1 MISFIMKKILIA
13 FLMAS
18 TMLFGLVAAAQPSVS
33 SGLAMTNTKS
43 GNEVKLAGFYAGF
56 NYNIGIAGGL
66 GFAPGVYFS
75 MLMKS
80 NFNDYFAGVYVPAP
94 SNLTEQYISAP
105 VMLNYGFHFGEKFV
119 LRLYC
124 GPTFSYG
131 ISSLA
136 RGGSE
141 VDFYDES
148 HDYER
153 LNIAVGGGLAFEFS
167 NRIRFDA
174 GYDQGVKKRA
184 DVYSAGASKVTTDA
198 VHAGVSFIF

>member
-1 MISFIMKKILIA
+1 MKKIFTVVLT
-13 FLMAS
+13 AS
-18 TMLFGLVAAAQPSVS
+18 MMLFGPMAVAQPSVS

-43 GNEVKLAGFYAGF
+43 GNEVKLTGFYAGF
-56 NYNIGIAGGL
+56 NYNIEVAFGL

-75 MLMKS
+75 MLTKS
-80 NFNDYFAGVYVPAP
+80 NFNDYFAGIYVPAS
-94 SNLTEQYISAP
+94 SNITEQYLSAP
-105 VMLNYGFHFGEKFV
+105 VMLNYGLHFGEKFV

-131 ISSLA
+131 ISSQA
-136 RGGSE
+136 KGGSE

-153 LNIAVGGGLAFEFS
+153 LNIAVGGGMAFEFS

-174 GYDQGVKKRA
+174 GYDQGMKKRA
-184 DVYSAGASKVTTDA
+184 DVYSAGASKVTTDSF
-198 VHAGVSFIF
+198 HAGVSFIF